1 MSTHF
6 AFVTLVTSDS
16 YLPGALAISGALKD
30 VHHPQPHEVEYD
42 TVCIVTPETLD
53 ITTIKLLR
61 KTYDIVIGVEVIGQ
75 SDPAGLYLL
84 AEGTKSFSVGISLT
98 VPRPVSVFCTIVPH
112 MWGRPDL
119 DTVLTKLHVFR
130 LTQYSKVIFLDADV
144 LPLRPLS
151 HLFHLDYEFSAVPDV
166 GWPDIFNSGVMVLSP
181 SEDKF
186 KELQEL
192 LKTNGSWDGGDQG
205 ILNEWRAGNWN
216 RLSFTYNTTP
226 TAAYTYAPAYE
237 RFGSHISVVH
247 FIGPNKPWHSIPYRA
262 PGSSTQVPSPQM
274 EQQSPEPEPAKQPQ
288 QAYDYGSLVDRW
300 YSIYDKHYRSKPISP
315 DLGVPVSKYVSAW
328 EDETNTRAAVESAGA
343 SGGGPLGLDVLRRLA
358 LQGMGVMGFRSSD
371 RSKGEGEYKSMP
383 LEGRLDLMRPR
394 LVKQKKPEEHDPHQ
408 TAAEPADSNLSE
420 AVAEPTTPV
429 QQTGS
434 LSLDSPVRW
443 TTLPTPNADEVPPA
457 PQSRLLSLPPTPLHF
472 VSPPSKSVVRLN
484 QPKSPLSL
492 QERRMERSRPTS
504 PPLLSWNAAIEAP
517 PKTISTPSEIP
528 RDTYFPNVWDESPC
542 KNKDPTSSSRS
553 SSSMSSETDA
563 TSTEVSPI
571 QGDPSP
577 QTLFSPPPVPE
588 IPQMLLQLGHYRN
601 VTGPTAE
608 GGAAPPTPDRTKVK
622 RVFPWEERPRVT
634 PTRVFPEGEPRPQG
648 SMFLQSPPRSAALPS
663 TPERKMSREF
673 GAHQPMPSPLA
684 GFPSLTPGNMWDAV
698 PGIHKFASKLA
709 RPPGPTPLATAFENP
724 KKPWEEKSEANSHD
738 GDVEDEMDSDE
749 DEGRRTVTEVRSRS
763 SSIATAKKKYQSF
776 GVQTDAKEMRT
787 QSVQVT
793 SDEDVVA
800 KRPLKART
808 HSGSMKKQWHPSS
821 SHRVLPPVMDVA
833 AGAEPSRLLSP
844 AISQVSTP
852 RSSVPSAMMSS
863 PETLS
868 PPQTPGQPGETAL
881 RAERRTTSSPLSS
894 PSRLFSTESPTSSPL
909 APTSPDEGRFPSTP
923 STPSRASRV
932 WDPAR
937 GVELFK
943 RGSEE
948 VLARFLKISSRE
960 EPTRRI

>member
-1 MSTHF
+1 MSIHF

-30 VHHPQPHEVEYD
+30 VHQTEPHEVKHD
-42 TVCIVTPETLD
+42 TVCIVTPEILD

-75 SDPAGLYLL
+75 SDPTGLNL
-84 AEGTKSFSVGISLT
+84 
-98 VPRPVSVFCTIVPH
+98 
-112 MWGRPDL
+112 MGRPDL

-151 HLFHLDYEFSAVPDV
+151 HLFHLDHEFSAVPDV

-186 KELQEL
+186 MELQEL

-205 ILNEWRAGNWN
+205 ILNEWRGGNWN

-237 RFGSHISVVH
+237 RFGSQISAVH

-262 PGSSTQVPSPQM
+262 PGSFTQGPSSEMEHQSTVS
-274 EQQSPEPEPAKQPQ
+274 EPAKQPQ

-300 YSIYDKHYRSKPISP
+300 YSVYDRHYRSKPISP

-328 EDETNTRAAVESAGA
+328 EDDENSRAAVESAGA
-343 SGGGPLGLDVLRRLA
+343 PGGSPLGLDVLRRLA
-358 LQGMGVMGFRSSD
+358 LQGMSAIGFRSGD
-371 RSKGEGEYKSMP
+371 RSKGEGEYRSMP

-394 LVKQKKPEEHDPHQ
+394 PAKQMKPEDHDLHQ
-408 TAAEPADSNLSE
+408 TAPEPPDSNLSE

-429 QQTGS
+429 QQRGS
-434 LSLDSPVRW
+434 PSLGSPVRW
-443 TTLPTPNADEVPPA
+443 ATLPTPNVHEVPPA

-472 VSPPSKSVVRLN
+472 VPLTSKPVVRLN

-492 QERRMERSRPTS
+492 QERRIERLRPTS

-517 PKTISTPSEIP
+517 PKTISTPSALP
-528 RDTYFPNVWDESPC
+528 RDTYFPNVWDDSPC
-542 KNKDPTSSSRS
+542 RNKDPGSSSRLS
-553 SSSMSSETDA
+553 PSISSETDA
-563 TSTEVSPI
+563 TSTEVSPV

-601 VTGPTAE
+601 VTGFTTE
-608 GGAAPPTPDRTKVK
+608 GGSTPPTPDRTKVK
-622 RVFPWEERPRVT
+622 RIFPWEERPRVT

-648 SMFLQSPPRSAALPS
+648 SMFFQPLPRPALPS
-663 TPERKMSREF
+663 TPERKLSREF

-684 GFPSLTPGNMWDAV
+684 GFPSLTSGNIWDAV
-698 PGIHKFASKLA
+698 PGIQKFTSKLA

-724 KKPWEEKSEANSHD
+724 KRPWEEKSEASSHD

-749 DEGRRTVTEVRSRS
+749 DEGRGTVTEVRSCS
-763 SSIATAKKKYQSF
+763 SSIATARKTYRSF
-776 GVQTDAKEMRT
+776 GVQTHTKEMRA
-787 QSVQVT
+787 QSVQV
-793 SDEDVVA
+793 SSEEDVAV
-800 KRPLKART
+800 KRPLKVRT
-808 HSGSMKKQWHPSS
+808 RSGSMKKHWQPSS
-821 SHRVLPPVMDVA
+821 SPKVLPPVTNVA
-833 AGAEPSRLLSP
+833 AGAEQTGLMSP
-844 AISQVSTP
+844 AVSQVSTP
-852 RSSVPSAMMSS
+852 RSSVYSAMMGSR
-863 PETLS
+863 ETLL
-868 PPQTPGQPGETAL
+868 PPQTPGEMMP
-881 RAERRTTSSPLSS
+881 RAERSTTPSPLSS
-894 PSRLFSTESPTSSPL
+894 PSRLSSNESPSSSSLGPV
-909 APTSPDEGRFPSTP
+909 SPAKGRSA
-923 STPSRASRV
+923 SRASRV

-960 EPTRRI
+960 DPTRRI

>member
-1 MSTHF
+1 MSIHF

-30 VHHPQPHEVEYD
+30 VHQTEPHQVKYD
-42 TVCIVTPETLD
+42 TVCLVTPETLD

-75 SDPAGLYLL
+75 SDPTGLNLL
-84 AEGTKSFSVGISLT
+84 
-98 VPRPVSVFCTIVPH
+98 
-112 MWGRPDL
+112 GRPDL
-119 DTVLTKLHVFR
+119 DMVLTKLHVFR

-151 HLFHLDYEFSAVPDV
+151 HLFHLDHEFSAVPDI

-186 KELQEL
+186 TELQEL

-205 ILNEWRAGNWN
+205 ILNEWRGSNWN

-237 RFGSHISVVH
+237 RFGSQISVVH

-262 PGSSTQVPSPQM
+262 PGSSTQVPSSQM
-274 EQQSPEPEPAKQPQ
+274 EQQHTVSEPAKQPQ

-300 YSIYDKHYRSKPISP
+300 YSVYDKHYRSKPISP
-315 DLGVPVSKYVSAW
+315 DLEVPVSKYVSAW
-328 EDETNTRAAVESAGA
+328 EDEENSRAAVESAGA
-343 SGGGPLGLDVLRRLA
+343 PSGGPLGLDILRRLA
-358 LQGMGVMGFRSSD
+358 LQGMGVMGFRSGD

-394 LVKQKKPEEHDPHQ
+394 PAKQKKPEDHDLHQ
-408 TAAEPADSNLSE
+408 TATEPPDSNLSE

-429 QQTGS
+429 QQIGS

-443 TTLPTPNADEVPPA
+443 TTLPTPNVDEVPSA

-472 VSPPSKSVVRLN
+472 VSSPSKSVVRLN

-492 QERRMERSRPTS
+492 QERRIERSRPTS

-517 PKTISTPSEIP
+517 PKTISTPSTLP
-528 RDTYFPNVWDESPC
+528 RDTYFQNAWDDSPC
-542 KNKDPTSSSRS
+542 KNKDPGSSSRS

-563 TSTEVSPI
+563 TSTEVGPA
-571 QGDPSP
+571 QGDPSA

-588 IPQMLLQLGHYRN
+588 IPQMLLQLGHYRD
-601 VTGPTAE
+601 VTGPTTE

-648 SMFLQSPPRSAALPS
+648 SMFFQSPPRPAFPS
-663 TPERKMSREF
+663 TPERKLSREF

-684 GFPSLTPGNMWDAV
+684 GFPSLTSGNMWDAV
-698 PGIHKFASKLA
+698 PGIHKFTSKLA

-724 KKPWEEKSEANSHD
+724 KKPWEEKSEASSHD
-738 GDVEDEMDSDE
+738 GDVEDEMDSDK
-749 DEGRRTVTEVRSRS
+749 DEGMRPVTEVRSRS
-763 SSIATAKKKYQSF
+763 SSITTVRKKYQSL

-787 QSVQVT
+787 QSVQV
-793 SDEDVVA
+793 SSEEDVA
-800 KRPLKART
+800 IKRPLKART
-808 HSGSMKKQWHPSS
+808 HSGSMKKHWHPSS
-821 SHRVLPPVMDVA
+821 SLRALPHMMDVV
-833 AGAEPSRLLSP
+833 AGAEPSGLLSP
-844 AISQVSTP
+844 AVSQVSTP
-852 RSSVPSAMMSS
+852 RSSVPSALMGSR
-863 PETLS
+863 ETLS
-868 PPQTPGQPGETAL
+868 PPRTPGQPSETTP
-881 RAERRTTSSPLSS
+881 RAERSMTPSPLSPPS
-894 PSRLFSTESPTSSPL
+894 PLFSSESPTSSSLGP
-909 APTSPDEGRFPSTP
+909 ASPAEGRSP

-937 GVELFK
+937 GVEIFK

>member
-1 MSTHF
+1 MSIHF

-30 VHHPQPHEVEYD
+30 VHQTEPHEVKYD

-75 SDPAGLYLL
+75 SDPTGLNL
-84 AEGTKSFSVGISLT
+84 
-98 VPRPVSVFCTIVPH
+98 
-112 MWGRPDL
+112 MGRPDL

-151 HLFHLDYEFSAVPDV
+151 HLFHLDHEFSAVPDV
-166 GWPDIFNSGVMVLSP
+166 GWSDIFNSGVMVLSP

-186 KELQEL
+186 TELQEL

-205 ILNEWRAGNWN
+205 ILNEWRGGDWN

-237 RFGSHISVVH
+237 RFGSQISAVH

-262 PGSSTQVPSPQM
+262 PGSSTQVPSSQM
-274 EQQSPEPEPAKQPQ
+274 EQQSAVSEPVKQPQ

-300 YSIYDKHYRSKPISP
+300 YSVYDKHYRSKPISP
-315 DLGVPVSKYVSAW
+315 DLEVPVSKYVSAW
-328 EDETNTRAAVESAGA
+328 EDEENSRAAVESAGA
-343 SGGGPLGLDVLRRLA
+343 PGGGPLGLDVLRRLA
-358 LQGMGVMGFRSSD
+358 LQGMSVMGFWSGD
-371 RSKGEGEYKSMP
+371 RSKGEGEYRSMP

-394 LVKQKKPEEHDPHQ
+394 PAKQMKPEDHDFHQ
-408 TAAEPADSNLSE
+408 TTPEPPDSNLNE
-420 AVAEPTTPV
+420 VVVEPTTPV
-429 QQTGS
+429 QQIGS

-443 TTLPTPNADEVPPA
+443 TTLPTPNGDEVPPA

-472 VSPPSKSVVRLN
+472 VPSPSKLVVRLN

-492 QERRMERSRPTS
+492 QERRIERLRATS

-517 PKTISTPSEIP
+517 PKTISTPSAPP
-528 RDTYFPNVWDESPC
+528 RDTYFPNVWDDSPC
-542 KNKDPTSSSRS
+542 GNKGPGSSSRS

-563 TSTEVSPI
+563 TSTEVISV

-601 VTGPTAE
+601 VTGPTTD
-608 GGAAPPTPDRTKVK
+608 GGTTPPTPDRTKVK
-622 RVFPWEERPRVT
+622 RVFPWEERLRVT

-648 SMFLQSPPRSAALPS
+648 SMFFQSPPRPALPS
-663 TPERKMSREF
+663 TPERKLSREF
-673 GAHQPMPSPLA
+673 GAQPMPSPLA
-684 GFPSLTPGNMWDAV
+684 GFPSLTSGNMWDAV
-698 PGIHKFASKLA
+698 PGIQKFGSKLA

-724 KKPWEEKSEANSHD
+724 KRPWEEKSEASSHD

-749 DEGRRTVTEVRSRS
+749 DEGRRTVTE
-763 SSIATAKKKYQSF
+763 
-776 GVQTDAKEMRT
+776 TDAKEMCT
-787 QSVQVT
+787 QSVQV
-793 SDEDVVA
+793 SSEEDS
-800 KRPLKART
+800 RT
-808 HSGSMKKQWHPSS
+808 HSGSMKKHWHPSS
-821 SHRVLPPVMDVA
+821 SLRVLPPVMNVA
-833 AGAEPSRLLSP
+833 AGAEQTGLMSP
-844 AISQVSTP
+844 AVSQVSTP
-852 RSSVPSAMMSS
+852 RSSVSSAMMGSR
-863 PETLS
+863 ETLL
-868 PPQTPGQPGETAL
+868 PPQTSGQPGEMTP
-881 RAERRTTSSPLSS
+881 RAERSATPSPLSS
-894 PSRLFSTESPTSSPL
+894 PSQLSSSESPTSSSLGP
-909 APTSPDEGRFPSTP
+909 ASPAEGRSP
-923 STPSRASRV
+923 STPSRTSRV

-960 EPTRRI
+960 DPTRRI